1 MAEFEKGDKVMLTED
16 LNWSISKGEVGI
28 VIDWDFF
35 DFTKVKFDNG
45 EEVLVDNRKL
55 MKVWKIIICILLIFS
70 YKFMKLKQ
78 TKKEQEILLF
88 FYINFNYLFDPASE
102 AGVLASFDEGVLAAF
117 ESVVLA
123 FESDFSVVVVEA
135 GVLAAFEFD
144 VVSALFPQ
152 PTNASD
158 SANTGNTFL
167 IFIV

>member
-78 TKKEQEILLF
+78 TKKEQVIL
-88 FYINFNYLFDPASE
+88 
-102 AGVLASFDEGVLAAF
+102 
-117 ESVVLA
+117 
-123 FESDFSVVVVEA
+123 
-135 GVLAAFEFD
+135 
-144 VVSALFPQ
+144 ALFLYK
-152 PTNASD
+152 
-158 SANTGNTFL
+158 F
-167 IFIV
+167 